1 MMQKSTLV
9 SRIEI
14 PPTALVSHGSWGS
27 TPIGTAPS
35 TMELHKIQE
44 GRYYIEWDIP
54 DIQTTENIGIWV
66 DSDGELT
73 DYDGVFSLPAEAV
86 KLLRDNNIKVSH
98 DFE

>member
-1 MMQKSTLV
+1 MTKESTLI

-14 PPTALVSHGSWGS
+14 PPTQLVAHGSWGS
-27 TPIGTAPS
+27 TPITKAGS
-35 TMELHKIQE
+35 TMELHKVEE

-54 DIQTTENIGIWV
+54 NIQTTENIGIWV
-66 DSDGELT
+66 DQDGELT
-73 DYDGVFSLPAEAV
+73 DYDGIFDLPAEAV